1 MTANIKQLTRFLKQK
16 FPTRKLEEHLKNNNY
31 LISADDSEELCN
43 LKMFLTK
50 KNKYSKKVIAIL
62 SQALQEGTIEIKESN
77 TYESFSEWLILEET
91 LYYTNAVFSTIVD
104 NEVIYSLPDGDEI
117 IINEERDLLAS
128 NGTTGYRTWEAA
140 SFLCYYLLFINPNLL
155 CEEEISSAL
164 ELGCGTG
171 FLGIFLAKKMKTVSF
186 KLTDGSDLVTEKCF
200 DNVATNNLNPERVA
214 VEELIWGEDI
224 EKNQLSQFD
233 LVFGADITFDSQYI
247 SALVDTITSRLKKG
261 GVCIISATI
270 RNENTISTLYKCMEK
285 LGNTW
290 KLQKLYELPNNF
302 CTEIHDSDTKKHRD
316 DFVNNAWFEDL
327 VADIHIYKIFKSN
340 E

>member
-1 MTANIKQLTRFLKQK
+1 MTGSIKQLTRFLKQK
-16 FPTRKLEEHLKNNNY
+16 FPTRKLEDHLKKSKYIICAEDINELNN
-31 LISADDSEELCN
+31 LQ
-43 LKMFLTK
+43 KFLSK

-62 SQALQEGTIEIKESN
+62 SQALQEGTIETQDLNI
-77 TYESFSEWLILEET
+77 YESFSEWLILEET

-140 SFLCYYLLFINPNLL
+140 SFLCYYLIFINPNLL
-155 CEEEISSAL
+155 CGGEISSAL

-171 FLGIFLAKKMKTVSF
+171 FLGIFLAKMMKTVSF
-186 KLTDGSDLVTEKCF
+186 RLTDGSNLVTEKCF
-200 DNVATNNLNPERVA
+200 DNVVANNLDLERVT
-214 VEELIWGEDI
+214 VEELIWGEESEEDQSS
-224 EKNQLSQFD
+224 KFD

-247 SALVDTITSRLKKG
+247 PALVDTIISRLKKD

-270 RNENTISTLYKCMEK
+270 RNENTISTLYKCMEN
-285 LGNTW
+285 LGDKW
-290 KLQKLYELPNNF
+290 KLQKVYELPNSF
-302 CTEIHDSDTKKHRD
+302 CTEIEDSDTKKYRD
-316 DFVNNAWFEDL
+316 DFVKNAWFEDL
-327 VADIHIYKIFKSN
+327 VADIHIYKISRCT